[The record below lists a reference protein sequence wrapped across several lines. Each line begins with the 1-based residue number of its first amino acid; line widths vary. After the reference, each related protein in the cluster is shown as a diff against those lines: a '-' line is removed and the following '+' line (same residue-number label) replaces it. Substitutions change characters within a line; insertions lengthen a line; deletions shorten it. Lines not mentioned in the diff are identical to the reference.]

1 MINLEGK
8 TALIT
13 GAARG
18 IGKEIALKLAESG
31 CNIAICDL
39 NKDIIESTIDEIKDS
54 GVEAEGI
61 VCDVTSKDSVKKM
74 IDKFLEK
81 FTNIDILVNNAGITQ
96 DTLLMRMSEK
106 QWKSVLDVNLTGTF
120 NVTKSLIRSMIKN
133 RYGKIINISSVVGLM
148 GNPGQTNYSAS
159 KAGIIGFTK
168 SVAKEYG
175 KRNIYANAVAPGF
188 IETEMTDSLSEKA
201 ETDLMNNVSIKR
213 KGTPEDVA
221 NLVLFL
227 ASDLSDYIT
236 GQVISVDGG
245 MRM

>member
-1 MINLEGK
+1 MNLEGK

-18 IGKEIALKLAESG
+18 IGKEIAIKFAETG

-39 NKDIIESTIDEIKDS
+39 DKEKIESTIDEIRET
-54 GVEAEGI
+54 GVEAYGE
-61 VCDVTSKDSVKKM
+61 VCDVTSMDSVKDMVK
-74 IDKFLEK
+74 KFLEK
-81 FTNIDILVNNAGITQ
+81 FDKIDILVNNAGITQ

-106 QWKSVLDVNLTGTF
+106 QWKNVIDVNLNGTF
-120 NVTKSLIRSMIKN
+120 NVTRSLIRSMMKN
-133 RYGKIINISSVVGLM
+133 KYGKIINISSVVGLM
-148 GNPGQTNYSAS
+148 GNAGQANYSAT
-159 KAGIIGFTK
+159 KAGVIGFTK
-168 SVAKEYG
+168 TVAKEYG

-188 IETEMTDSLSEKA
+188 IETDMTEKLSEKA
-201 ETDLMNNVSIKR
+201 EKDLMNNVSIKR
-213 KGTPEDVA
+213 KGKPEDVA

-236 GQVISVDGG
+236 GEVISVDGG

>member
-13 GAARG
+13 GAAQG
-18 IGKEIALKLAESG
+18 IGKEIALKLAEAG

-39 NKDIIESTIDEIKDS
+39 NKDIIESTIDEIKDF

-61 VCDVTSKDSVKKM
+61 VCDVTSMDSVKEM

-81 FTNIDILVNNAGITQ
+81 FKNIDILINNAGITQ
-96 DTLLMRMSEK
+96 DTLLMRMNEK
-106 QWKSVLDVNLTGTF
+106 QWQSVLDVNLTGTF

-133 RYGKIINISSVVGLM
+133 RYGKIISISSVVGLM
-148 GNPGQTNYSAS
+148 GNPGQTNYSAT

-188 IETEMTDSLSEKA
+188 IETEMTESLSDKA
-201 ETDLMNNVSIKR
+201 EKDLMNNVSIKR

>member
-1 MINLEGK
+1 MINLKGK

-18 IGKEIALKLAESG
+18 IGKEIALKLADAG
-31 CNIAICDL
+31 CNIAVCDL
-39 NKDIIESTIDEIKDS
+39 NEDMIEATIDEIKNI
-54 GVEAEGI
+54 GVEAKGE
-61 VCDVTSKDSVKKM
+61 VCDVTSMESVKEM
-74 IDKFLEK
+74 INNFIEE
-81 FTNIDILVNNAGITQ
+81 FGQIDILVNNAGITQ

-106 QWKSVLDVNLTGTF
+106 QWKSVVDVNLTGVF

-133 RYGKIINISSVVGLM
+133 RYGKIINISSIVGLM
-148 GNPGQTNYSAS
+148 GNPGQTNYSAT

-188 IETEMTDSLSEKA
+188 IETKMTESLSEKA
-201 ETDLMNNVSIKR
+201 EKELMENVSIKR
-213 KGTPEDVA
+213 KGKPEDVA